1 VAIRSIAGRQAALFS
16 VLLALTASF
25 GSACQS
31 GQQGEARVNPQ
42 QPLFHSATFVGN
54 VQVAG
59 DTVPGLPDQDRLDAM
74 FLGLLRSQQ
83 PWAAPE
89 SSLPVTHEL
98 LTTIVN
104 DANHSG
110 AVIVVLAWSAQW
122 RPDGADNVQIQLE
135 IPYDHDR
142 DGFLAD
148 PERALGSDLEHFAD
162 AVSSN
167 VSLRAGTDAEVTA
180 ALQTPDERTIEL
192 ALREA
197 ARRQLA
203 DVAPLVRPLISHA
216 SDSIALAAMGTS
228 AVLGDSEAIRL
239 AIVRCESVDDDFLIA
254 ALPAIDRMGGEE
266 SELFLRALAEG
277 HRSLE
282 VRVRAQGLLAN

>member
-1 VAIRSIAGRQAALFS
+1 MAIRSIAGRQATLFS
-16 VLLALTASF
+16 VLLALTA
-25 GSACQS
+25 GLGHACQS
-31 GQQGEARVNPQ
+31 GQPSETRVNPQ
-42 QPLFHSATFVGN
+42 EWRFHSATFVGN

-59 DTVPGLPDQDRLDAM
+59 ESVPGLPEQERLDAM

-98 LTTIVN
+98 VTTIVN
-104 DANHSG
+104 DANHAG
-110 AVIVVLAWSAQW
+110 TVIVVLAWSGQW
-122 RPDGADNVQIQLE
+122 RPDGTDNVQIQLE
-135 IPYDHDR
+135 IPYQHQR
-142 DGFLAD
+142 DGFLGD

-167 VSLRAGTDAEVTA
+167 VSLRAGADAGVIA
-180 ALQTPDERTIEL
+180 ALQTPDDRTVEL
-192 ALREA
+192 ALRET

-203 DVAPLVRPLISHA
+203 DAAPLVRPLISHA
-216 SDSIALAAMGTS
+216 SDSTALAAMGTS
-228 AVLGDSEAIRL
+228 AVLGDSEAVRL
-239 AIVRCESVDDDFLIA
+239 AIIRCESVGDDFLVA
-254 ALPAIDRMGGEE
+254 ALPAIDRMGGDE

-277 HRSLE
+277 HSSLE